1 MAGSEISLMTSPAS
15 ESNNNDEAKSNDSD
29 DEVIMCEI
37 SPLVSYAGEGLD
49 HLSNQLLVPPI
60 HLS

>member
-1 MAGSEISLMTSPAS
+1 MTSPAS
-15 ESNNNDEAKSNDSD
+15 ESNNNEDAKSNNE

-37 SPLVSYAGEGLD
+37 SPLVSYAGEGLE
-49 HLSNQLLVPPI
+49 HLANQLLVPPI